1 MLGNLIGDLAG
12 ARFEWNPVKTTD
24 FGPLLPSTPQ
34 FTDDSVLTI
43 AVADALLHN
52 RDVVATFKDW
62 GNRYPH
68 SGWGGFFYQW
78 LFSDDTEPYYSFGNG
93 AAMRVAPAAF
103 LANDLEEAL
112 ALAERV
118 TAVTHNH
125 PEGLKGA
132 AATTEAIFLA
142 LHGMEAEEIRKRIG
156 ERYGYDMDR
165 SVEDIRPDYQ
175 FDETCQ
181 GTVSEALICAIEA
194 TDFEQAIRNAIS
206 LGGDA
211 DTLAAIAGGLAE
223 ALFGIPD
230 DLAAHTLDLMPADMK
245 DVLRA
250 LYARKGRRLPGAPSA

>member
-1 MLGNLIGDLAG
+1 MLGNLIGDLSG

-43 AVADALLHN
+43 AVADALLN
-52 RDVVATFKDW
+52 ERDVVVAFKDW
-62 GNRYPH
+62 GHRYPE
-68 SGWGGFFYQW
+68 SGWGGMFHQW
-78 LFSDDTEPYYSFGNG
+78 LFSDETEPYYSFGNG

-103 LANDLEEAL
+103 LADTLEEAL
-112 ALAERV
+112 AMAERV

-132 AATTEAIFLA
+132 AAITEAIFHA
-142 LHGMEAEEIRKRIG
+142 LHGVDRTDIRHYIDV
-156 ERYGYDMDR
+156 RYGYDMLR
-165 SVEDIRPDYQ
+165 SVDEIRPDYE
-175 FDETCQ
+175 FDETCM
-181 GTVSEALICAIEA
+181 GTVPEAIICALEA
-194 TDFEQAIRNAIS
+194 DSFEQAIRNAIS

-223 ALFGIPD
+223 ALYGIPD
-230 DLAAHTLDLMPADMK
+230 DLARATLDLMPADMR

-250 LYARKGRRLPGAPSA
+250 LYARRGRRLPGPDEG